1 MQNRK
6 GYWKIKMARI
16 SGNIINLAGD
26 LNWAFQ
32 EKPLSLEPA
41 PLEVYNYGTTIVIL

>member
-26 LNWAFQ
+26 LNWAVL
-32 EKPLSLEPA
+32 ESPLSLEFP
-41 PLEVYNYGTTIVIL
+41 PNRGF